1 MSPWADPS
9 ASGET
14 YNLDMCDKDPVLGPV
29 FKKAWVKY
37 NLEAYLTYYVKDE
50 DMDPEDP
57 LICPIKGDYNNS
69 PPILII

>member
-1 MSPWADPS
+1 MGRSISKWRNL
-9 ASGET
+9 
-14 YNLDMCDKDPVLGPV
+14 NLDMCDKDPVLGPV

-57 LICPIKGDYNNS
+57 QYVRLKVTK
-69 PPILII
+69 